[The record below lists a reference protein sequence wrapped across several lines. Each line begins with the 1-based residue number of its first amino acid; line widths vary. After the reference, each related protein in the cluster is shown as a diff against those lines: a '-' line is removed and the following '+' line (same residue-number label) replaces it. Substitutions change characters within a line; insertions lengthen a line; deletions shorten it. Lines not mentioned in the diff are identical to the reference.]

1 MHGHIRRCAH
11 EKEPATEDGR
21 GPFCR
26 RMLFGAAGQPDGG
39 TRDVSRHTGDRARS
53 GGAGRPRGHQRH
65 GRRHSGHHRNR
76 GDRNRGHRT
85 GQPHRHR
92 WSSKS
97 GQVSNRRAAGHPGA
111 GHQGRICHAGDR
123 CRSRNRRRSHD
134 RSRSGHRRSG
144 HRGSSRCTGTRRTHE
159 RGQSPV
165 THRAAHRQRHHRKW
179 RSRRTRIQNQCTC
192 TQANTGKYSD
202 TGSPEALQRKLR
214 LLVSSPPDT
223 QSDDCKWNRITAV

>member
-1 MHGHIRRCAH
+1 MVA
-11 EKEPATEDGR
+11 
-21 GPFCR
+21 GPFVVE
-26 RMLFGAAGQPDGG
+26 MLFGAAGQPDGG
-39 TRDVSRHTGDRARS
+39 TGDVCRHAGDRARG
-53 GGAGRPRGHQRH
+53 GGAGWPRGHQRH
-65 GRRHSGHHRNR
+65 GWRHSGHHRYR
-76 GDRNRGHRT
+76 GNRNRGHRT
-85 GQPHRHR
+85 GKPHRHR

-97 GQVSNRRAAGHPGA
+97 GQVGRRWPAGHPGA
-111 GHQGRICHAGDR
+111 GHQGRIGHAGDR
-123 CRSRNRRRSHD
+123 RRSRNRSCSHD
-134 RSRSGHRRSG
+134 RSRSGNRRSG
-144 HRGSSRCTGTRRTHE
+144 RCTGTRRTHE

-165 THRAAHRQRHHRKW
+165 AHRAAHRQRHHRKW